1 MDDIPHHLLRS
12 LSTTTTPLPSLPWLL
27 TLLSTTRQPPP
38 PLASLLAT
46 VRTRLLASDLTTP
59 NLLDADW
66 AAGHCFP
73 APIIGGGGGGG
84 GGGTGAV
91 GTRETK
97 LERDVVVQV
106 LDVEDISRGRWE
118 AVEELERI
126 ERGEGRRGR
135 EVVRLNTAAEDN
147 NPDGEG
153 QTQPATAAAAQAG
166 AAAPPGAAST
176 RNSTHKLL
184 VQDCAGQKLDALELR
199 RVERLGVGTTLIGEK
214 ILLRKG
220 TVVARG
226 VVLLEPA
233 QCVLLG
239 GKVEAWHRE
248 WVAGRLG
255 RLREAVS
262 GGQRGGNDS

>member
-1 MDDIPHHLLRS
+1 MDDIPHQLLTS

-73 APIIGGGGGGG
+73 PSIAGGNA
-84 GGGTGAV
+84 TGV
-91 GTRETK
+91 RETK
-97 LERDVVVQV
+97 LQGDVVVQV
-106 LDVEDISRGRWE
+106 LDVEDVARGRWE
-118 AVEELERI
+118 VVEEMERV

-135 EVVRLNTAAEDN
+135 EVVRL
-147 NPDGEG
+147 
-153 QTQPATAAAAQAG
+153 AAAAGEENPEGEEGTQQ
-166 AAAPPGAAST
+166 AST
-176 RNSTHKLL
+176 APGPGSSSTKNSTHKLL
-184 VQDCAGQKLDALELR
+184 IQDCRGHKLDALELR
-199 RVERLGVGTTLIGEK
+199 RVERLGVGSTLIGEK

-262 GGQRGGNDS
+262 GGGAGGGRGGGGAGRGGEGDGAAGV